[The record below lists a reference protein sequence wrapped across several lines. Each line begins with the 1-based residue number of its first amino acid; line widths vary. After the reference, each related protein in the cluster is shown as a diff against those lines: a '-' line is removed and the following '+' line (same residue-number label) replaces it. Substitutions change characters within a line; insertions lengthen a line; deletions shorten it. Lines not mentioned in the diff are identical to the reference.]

1 MTEILKDQSDATM
14 LDPDERKGLLQSWI
28 VTRAD
33 LNLAEHDNIEAGATW
48 ARHAVFPDL
57 LTVKFVTCLHKR
69 MFGQVWSWAGKFRHT
84 EKNIGIAPNLIGS
97 NTGELLDDATYWV
110 EHQTYEPTELAVRLH
125 HRLVY
130 IHPFSN
136 GNGRHARLLANL
148 VLCRL
153 GERPLSWGLNSQQ
166 DTNTLRRAYIQ
177 ALRRA
182 DREDYDD
189 LIEFARS

>member
-1 MTEILKDQSDATM
+1 MTETFEDPSDATT
-14 LDPDERKGLLQSWI
+14 LNPDERTGLLKSWI
-28 VTRAD
+28 ATRAE
-33 LNLAEHDNIEAGATW
+33 LNLAEQINIESGTVW
-48 ARHAVFPDL
+48 ARQVEFPDL
-57 LTVKFVTCLHKR
+57 LAVKFVTSLHQR
-69 MFGQVWSWAGKFRHT
+69 MFGEVWSWAGKFRRT
-84 EKNIGIAPNLIGS
+84 KKNIGIAPNLIGS
-97 NTGELLDDATYWV
+97 NTGELLDDATNWV

-125 HRLVY
+125 HRLVH
-130 IHPFSN
+130 IHPFFN

-153 GERPLSWGLNSQQ
+153 GARSLSWGSNSQQ

-182 DREDYDD
+182 DREYYDS